1 VYDGGRRRIVGPAF
15 EMSQMQPNYYAAR
28 IMPTSKDAWRL
39 RRFATPNAHVSKL
52 VRDLMKASDAYEE
65 LETLARGML
74 FQKARY
80 DDDTMVAI
88 DFTQNIV
95 RIMKSNFGKR
105 MYSTVATIASV
116 VLLREITFSDV
127 RVWCR
132 GPFQQA

>member
-1 VYDGGRRRIVGPAF
+1 
-15 EMSQMQPNYYAAR
+15 
-28 IMPTSKDAWRL
+28 
-39 RRFATPNAHVSKL
+39 
-52 VRDLMKASDAYEE
+52 MKASDAYEE